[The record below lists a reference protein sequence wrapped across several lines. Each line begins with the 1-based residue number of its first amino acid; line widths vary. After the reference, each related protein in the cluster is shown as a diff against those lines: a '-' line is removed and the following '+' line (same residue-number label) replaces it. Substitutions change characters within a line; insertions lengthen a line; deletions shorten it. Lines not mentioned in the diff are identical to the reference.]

1 MSLSERDSL
10 LMLTMVSG
18 LAPLPTRR
26 ALQALGSARAVL
38 DARPGQLAAA
48 AEIKLPAA
56 QRIADQ
62 VRDLSAGGKL
72 DREKQLIEE
81 HRVTL
86 VTLDDEGYPKL
97 LCHIPD
103 PPPVLFVR
111 GRFEPA
117 DSLALAVVGSRRCS
131 QYGREQADRLSSLCT
146 SAGLCIVSGGAYG
159 VDAAAHRAALRAGGR
174 TIAVIGSGLANPY
187 PAEHAGLFDEIAADG
202 GEHGAVVSELPMTA
216 PPMKENFPARN
227 RIISGLSLG
236 VLVVEASLRSGAL
249 ITARM
254 ASEDHNREVMA
265 LPGRVDT
272 LTAMGCHKILREGW
286 ATLVTNAAD
295 ILDALGPAGQTL
307 KGAISAEPSGGGD
320 GGEVTSL
327 FAQNL
332 TDSQRRVID
341 ALAEPRDL
349 DDVASRTGLPVAT
362 IQADLTML
370 QIRAL
375 VTREDGRWSR
385 RR

>member
-1 MSLSERDSL
+1 MELSDRDAL

-26 ALQALGSARAVL
+26 ALEAMGSAQAVL
-38 DARPGQLAAA
+38 NARPGQLAEAA
-48 AEIKLPAA
+48 MIKHSAA
-56 QRIADQ
+56 QRITDQ
-62 VRDLSAGGKL
+62 IRELMTDGSL
-72 DREKQLIEE
+72 DREKELVEQRNVKLI
-81 HRVTL
+81 
-86 VTLDDEGYPKL
+86 TLDDENYPRL
-97 LCHIPD
+97 LRHIPD

-111 GRFEPA
+111 GRFDPTDA
-117 DSLALAVVGSRRCS
+117 LALAVVGSRRCS
-131 QYGREQADRLSSLCT
+131 QYGREQADRLSSLCV

-187 PAEHAGLFDEIAADG
+187 PAEHSELFDEIASADG
-202 GEHGAVVSELPMTA
+202 VHGAVVSELPMTA

-265 LPGRVDT
+265 LPGRVDSP
-272 LTAMGCHKILREGW
+272 TAAGCHKLIREGW
-286 ATLVTNAAD
+286 ATLVTCAAD

-307 KGAISAEPSGGGD
+307 KGAVSAQSPESQS
-320 GGEVTSL
+320 ETL
-327 FAQNL
+327 FTQNL
-332 TDSQRRVID
+332 TESQRLVID
-341 ALAEPRDL
+341 ALAEPRDM
-349 DDVASRTGLPVAT
+349 DEIVIHTGLPVAKL
-362 IQADLTML
+362 QADLTML
-370 QIRAL
+370 QIRSL
-375 VTREDGRWSR
+375 VTREGGRWIR